1 MKYSLFEHLID
12 DYPTALEQHYE
23 RILKKIV
30 ELWNEPE
37 IDDYFTNLTID
48 NRGGRRGF
56 EDDVFNDIQRL
67 RKFRESERLRKS
79 GDKLESIRELER
91 RGIEF
96 RVETFLQTIH
106 DGDQSLVDLF
116 VRADINIHTHDELGN
131 PAIIIAL
138 KNGYTVIANILLTAG
153 ANPNACDGLGLTP
166 LLLACGKAGKGYK
179 EIAEKLIRLG
189 ADVNARDPLGW
200 TPLLLALSAGTV
212 GVIELLLEYG
222 ANPLARTRKGE
233 DAVSLAKKFG
243 RVELINLLFK
253 KSNT

>member
-1 MKYSLFEHLID
+1 MKYPLFEHLID

-37 IDDYFTNLTID
+37 IDDYFTTLTID

-96 RVETFLQTIH
+96 RVETFLQTIY

-116 VRADINIHTHDELGN
+116 VRAGINIHTHDELGN

-153 ANPNACDGLGLTP
+153 ADPQCVRWAGAYSFATGLRQGRQRLQRNCRETYQIGCRRQCSRP
-166 LLLACGKAGKGYK
+166 
-179 EIAEKLIRLG
+179 IRMDPFA
-189 ADVNARDPLGW
+189 AD
-200 TPLLLALSAGTV
+200 S
-212 GVIELLLEYG
+212 
-222 ANPLARTRKGE
+222 
-233 DAVSLAKKFG
+233 VSWHC
-243 RVELINLLFK
+243 
-253 KSNT
+253 

>member
-1 MKYSLFEHLID
+1 MKYPLFEHLID

-37 IDDYFTNLTID
+37 IDDYFTTLTID

-116 VRADINIHTHDELGN
+116 VRAGINIHTHDELGN

-153 ANPNACDGLGLTP
+153 ANPNVCDGLGLTP
-166 LLLACGKAGKGYK
+166 LLLA
-179 EIAEKLIRLG
+179 
-189 ADVNARDPLGW
+189 
-200 TPLLLALSAGTV
+200 LSAGTV
-212 GVIELLLEYG
+212 DVIELLLEYG

-243 RVELINLLFK
+243 RVELIN
-253 KSNT
+253 